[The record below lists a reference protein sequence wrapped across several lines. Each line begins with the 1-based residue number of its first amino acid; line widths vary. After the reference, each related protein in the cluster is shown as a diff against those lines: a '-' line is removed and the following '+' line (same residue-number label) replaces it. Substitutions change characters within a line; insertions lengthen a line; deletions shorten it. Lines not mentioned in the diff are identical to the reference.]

1 MRFKKGELT
10 KESFEV
16 ISVTDIPKDSLLP
29 GVLKE
34 LQGREIMEDIE
45 YGEALYS
52 GDVFEAIASEWVEL
66 IEDDENHRQIFKIS
80 QEMID
85 QVDNLAEVVET
96 ELIRIVT
103 I

>member
-1 MRFKKGELT
+1 MFT

-16 ISVTDIPKDSLLP
+16 ISCTDIPKESLLK

-45 YGEALYS
+45 YGESLYS
-52 GDVFEAIASEWVEL
+52 GDVFEAIASEWAEL
-66 IEDDENHRQIFKIS
+66 FENDENHRQIFRIS